1 MTKQYDVIIVG
12 ASAAGLV
19 AAITAAHGGARV
31 ALLEKLPRAGKK
43 LLATGNGR
51 CNLSNTAAA
60 RHDYRNADFAAAAL
74 AQCPVS
80 DTLDFFRSLGL
91 LTYTDSAGRIYPMS
105 NTASS
110 VSDALRAGAAAA
122 GVSLFCGTAVVSV
135 TKTDDLFAAETQR
148 GEDGV
153 TAIFHAPKLI
163 LATGG
168 KAAPKQ
174 GSDGSGYA
182 LARQLGHSITPL
194 APSLVPLV
202 TQTRAIKPLK
212 GLRVHDADLRLT
224 RGDTLLGE
232 TRGEILFTDYGL
244 SGIAAME
251 LSRCAAFSL
260 PAQLTLD
267 LLPALTATELRDF
280 LHTQAQARAADAAE
294 LLLSGL
300 LPKAVGLAVYKAAN
314 VPLCSLGDLHKKDVN
329 ALTQTAKAFPLPVT
343 ATKDF
348 AAAQVT
354 AGGVSVTEFH
364 PQTLESRICQGLYC
378 AGEILDID
386 GGCGGFNLQWAWSS
400 GMLCGQQV

>member
-1 MTKQYDVIIVG
+1 MKHYDVIIIG
-12 ASAAGLV
+12 ASAAGLS
-19 AAITAAHGGARV
+19 AAITAARGGAQA

-51 CNLSNTAAA
+51 CNLSNAAAA

-74 AQCPVS
+74 AQCPVG

-91 LTYTDSAGRIYPMS
+91 LTYTDAAGRIYPMS
-105 NTASS
+105 NTAAS
-110 VSDALRAGAAAA
+110 VSDALRAGTAVA
-122 GVSLFCGTAVVSV
+122 GVNLFCDTAVVSIA
-135 TKTDDLFAAETQR
+135 KTDSLFAAETQC
-148 GEDGV
+148 GEDGT
-153 TAIFHAPKLI
+153 TAILRAPKLV
-163 LATGG
+163 LAAGG

-202 TQTRAIKPLK
+202 TQTRAVKALK
-212 GLRVHDADLRLT
+212 GLRVHDAVLRLT

-232 TRGEILFTDYGL
+232 TRGEILFTDYGI

-251 LSRCAAFSL
+251 LSRFAAFSL

-280 LHTQAQARAADAAE
+280 LETQAKTRTAHAAE

-300 LPKAVGLAVYKAAN
+300 LPKAMGLAVYKVAGI
-314 VPLCSLGDLHKKDVN
+314 PLCTLGDLRETDIA
-329 ALTQTAKAFPLPVT
+329 ALVQAAKAFPLTVT

-354 AGGVSVTEFH
+354 AGGIAVTEFH
-364 PQTLESRICQGLYC
+364 PQTLESRICENFYC

-400 GMLCGQQV
+400 GILCGRQI